1 MKRLAEYIVRGRWQA
16 VQVVALV
23 GAGTYL
29 LPPLTSLLVY
39 LAAAALALVT
49 LHRGLVAGLQVLLLS
64 TLALVLLFELIG
76 QHMVALQMLLLMLVL
91 WVPSW
96 LIAVVLYQ
104 TRSLASA
111 FKVAALFGCCALLAI
126 YGYFGDPVPWW
137 TTRLQEMVQ
146 SLQHSGVSLERF
158 KDGALIHEI
167 AGLMT
172 GMLVSSL
179 LVGVAGSLLLA
190 RWWQALIVRPGE
202 FGREFCQLR
211 MGQAFGMLTLAVM
224 VYAEF
229 GHGRG
234 VGLATQLAMV
244 MLVPY
249 LLTGLAV
256 IHGLVRQSGRGSMWI
271 VVVYVLLGLLPQT
284 ALLLAAG
291 GLMDTWI
298 DFRGR
303 QARRAANRKRNM

>member
-16 VQVVALV
+16 VQVVALA
-23 GAGTYL
+23 GAVTYL
-29 LPPLTSLLVY
+29 LPPLTTLLVY

-49 LHRGLVAGLQVLLLS
+49 LHRGIVAGLQVLLLAA
-64 TLALVLLFELIG
+64 LALVLLFELIG
-76 QHMVALQMLLLMLVL
+76 QHVVALQLLLLTLVL

-96 LIAVVLYQ
+96 LTAAVLYQ
-104 TRSLASA
+104 TRSLGNAL
-111 FKVAALFGCCALLAI
+111 KVAALFGCCALLAV

-137 TTRLQEMVQ
+137 TERLQELVRV
-146 SLQHSGVSLERF
+146 LQHSGVSVERLE
-158 KDGALIHEI
+158 DAGLIREI

-202 FGREFCQLR
+202 FGKEFCQLR
-211 MGQAFGMLTLAVM
+211 PGYAFGVLTLAVM

-229 GHGRG
+229 SQGRG
-234 VGLATQLAMV
+234 AGLATQLAMV

-256 IHGLVRQSGRGSMWI
+256 IHGLVRQSGRGNVWI
-271 VVVYVLLGLLPQT
+271 LVVYVLLGVLPQT

-298 DFRGR
+298 DFRAR
-303 QARRAANRKRNM
+303 QARRAANRKQDM

>member
-1 MKRLAEYIVRGRWQA
+1 MKWLAEYIVRGRWQA
-16 VQVVALV
+16 VQVVALA

-49 LHRGLVAGLQVLLLS
+49 LHRGVVAGLQVLSLS
-64 TLALVLLFELIG
+64 APGLVLLFELIG
-76 QHMVALQMLLLMLVL
+76 QQVVALQMLLLILVL

-104 TRSLASA
+104 TRSLGSSL
-111 FKVAALFGCCALLAI
+111 KVAALFGGCALLAI

-137 TTRLQEMVQ
+137 TARLQELFQ
-146 SLQHSGVSLERF
+146 TLQHSGVDLERF
-158 KDGALIHEI
+158 KDSGLIHEI

-211 MGQAFGMLTLAVM
+211 LGQPFAVLTLAVM
-224 VYAEF
+224 LYAEF

-234 VGLATQLAMV
+234 AGLAMQLAMV

-256 IHGLVRQSGRGSMWI
+256 IHGLVRQSGRGNIWI
-271 VVVYVLLGLLPQT
+271 LVVYVLLGLLPQT
-284 ALLLAAG
+284 TLLLAAG

-298 DFRGR
+298 DFRAR
-303 QARRAANRKRNM
+303 QARRAANRKQDM